1 MTHPTIAADAAAARS
16 RRIDATRAILR
27 ESLGCV
33 ADRPTDRPH
42 DGLRSSTSAGRRAG
56 GAARIVGGRACGAP
70 ERTAAAG
77 LAVLRAPWPRRSERE
92 SERALPARLR
102 VDDSFVARGEAPG
115 PRSLPA
121 AGPLRG
127 ATTPSARPLRGVGA
141 TPSARPLRA
150 GDATAPRRRGP
161 LRAGAERT
169 AWPSK
174 RTRPGTVAS
183 FSPRGSAASTTYDC
197 ALTMVPASTFRTRA
211 AERRTSSRAKRDTF
225 KRRCCV

>member
-1 MTHPTIAADAAAARS
+1 M
-16 RRIDATRAILR
+16 RRAP
-27 ESLGCV
+27 SLGCV

-56 GAARIVGGRACGAP
+56 GAARIVGGRACGARR
-70 ERTAAAG
+70 RTAAAG
-77 LAVLRAPWPRRSERE
+77 LAVLRAPWPRRGLAR
-92 SERALPARLR
+92 ERASASCALARRRLVR
-102 VDDSFVARGEAPG
+102 CSWRGAWSEVTPG
-115 PRSLPA
+115 GGTTPRRNHA
-121 AGPLRG
+121 VG
-127 ATTPSARPLRGVGA
+127 ATTPRRRRNSVG
-141 TPSARPLRA
+141 
-150 GDATAPRRRGP
+150 ATAPRRRRDRSAPAGP